1 MPTIWRCATGTS
13 QHVASN
19 CEDLAFQR
27 MGVGFCGRSAPCI
40 IKRT

>member
-1 MPTIWRCATGTS
+1 
-13 QHVASN
+13 
-19 CEDLAFQR
+19 